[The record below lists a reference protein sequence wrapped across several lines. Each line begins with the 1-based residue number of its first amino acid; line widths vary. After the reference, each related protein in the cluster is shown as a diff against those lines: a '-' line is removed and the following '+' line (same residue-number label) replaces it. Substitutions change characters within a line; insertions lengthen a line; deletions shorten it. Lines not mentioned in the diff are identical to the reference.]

1 MAAKKKEKQNEKK
14 RKQKQWLIM
23 WEIEKKLFIFLY
35 VEKIGRVGR
44 CKEGRRMQKKGE
56 SEWRGK
62 AAKKQKKKKERSGH
76 GFDTRLVFFL
86 LT

>member
-1 MAAKKKEKQNEKK
+1 
-14 RKQKQWLIM
+14 M
-23 WEIEKKLFIFLY
+23 WAIEKSFLSFYIY

-44 CKEGRRMQKKGE
+44 CEEGRRMQKKGE

-62 AAKKQKKKKERSGH
+62 VAKKQKKKRERSGH